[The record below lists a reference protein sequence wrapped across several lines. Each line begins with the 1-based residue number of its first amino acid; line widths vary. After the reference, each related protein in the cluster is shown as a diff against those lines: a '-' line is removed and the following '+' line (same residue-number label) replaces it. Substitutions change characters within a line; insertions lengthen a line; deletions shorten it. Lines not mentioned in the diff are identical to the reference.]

1 MIKYIKTK
9 KLVSMIKAIV
19 CLNLFTGPTFRNLK
33 LLEYFINQII
43 PNAPMELRAYKA
55 KGFRISIILFQ
66 FNYR

>member
-1 MIKYIKTK
+1 
-9 KLVSMIKAIV
+9 
-19 CLNLFTGPTFRNLK
+19 
-33 LLEYFINQII
+33 LEYFINQII